1 MNPNYLD
8 QVYDD
13 IAAVYGSS
21 FNSNR
26 ADVTKALL
34 EDKNYVQHIWS
45 ELSKNQKS
53 TLVRNEKDI
62 NSFFTKIQNTKLKD
76 VAPAY
81 TAKEESNA
89 KVIEDAEK
97 KEESIIENG
106 ILDGNLKLVSADT
119 YSPYDND
126 ETPAA
131 TQLRQTVANYAN
143 PNYTPTDAVPGLYN
157 WLLGPSDEELAARR
171 KQYDETTVREDYNAR
186 IQIERERQKAEED
199 KRRQKAQL
207 SKLAKYELNLGIS
220 GDLKF
225 FENADNL
232 GKSPVEKK
240 NSSPGEWKTKDKYL
254 YENDAAYRAQWDGAG
269 EFNLGDE
276 SLSMLQFIDNSMSLG
291 TGVKTNLVEKAKNLA
306 WGRYSTADSGF
317 DPSSCLEMGCGIKR
331 GNCRNFK
338 RVL

>member
-21 FNSNR
+21 FNSSR

-81 TAKEESNA
+81 TAKEEKEA
-89 KVIEDAEK
+89 KVIEEAEE

-106 ILDGNLKLVSADT
+106 ILDGNLKLVSSET

-126 ETPAA
+126 ETPAG
-131 TQLRQTVANYAN
+131 TELWHLRRDVANYAN
-143 PNYTPTDAVPGLYN
+143 PNYIPKENKYGFYFFGLGE
-157 WLLGPSDEELAARR
+157 LEGDELAARR
-171 KQYDETTVREDYNAR
+171 KQYDEATIRADYN
-186 IQIERERQKAEED
+186 
-199 KRRQKAQL
+199 
-207 SKLAKYELNLGIS
+207 G
-220 GDLKF
+220 
-225 FENADNL
+225 
-232 GKSPVEKK
+232 
-240 NSSPGEWKTKDKYL
+240 L
-254 YENDAAYRAQWDGAG
+254 YA
-269 EFNLGDE
+269 
-276 SLSMLQFIDNSMSLG
+276 
-291 TGVKTNLVEKAKNLA
+291 
-306 WGRYSTADSGF
+306 
-317 DPSSCLEMGCGIKR
+317 
-331 GNCRNFK
+331 
-338 RVL
+338 